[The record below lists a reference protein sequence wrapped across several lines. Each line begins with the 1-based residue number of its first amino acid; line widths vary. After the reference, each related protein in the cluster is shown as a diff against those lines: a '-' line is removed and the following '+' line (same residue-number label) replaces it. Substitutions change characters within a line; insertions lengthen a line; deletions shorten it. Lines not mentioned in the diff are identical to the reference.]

1 MASTDIDTINIVL
14 KRIENVSA
22 DELVCP
28 ITFERFHDPVIAGDG
43 HIYERAEIIRWIRE
57 KGTSPLTREPL
68 HLKDIRRDEAVCEA
82 ITHHYASKPFNLRKP
97 LLLLSSQERRRQRR
111 LRRTSNPT
119 SDINHELSRISTIE
133 QNIPLPTPIVPNH
146 RFLPIQSYNPIPRR
160 LIRWH
165 YSNSSSSS

>member
-1 MASTDIDTINIVL
+1 MASTDIDTINIAL

-43 HIYERAEIIRWIRE
+43 HIYERAEIIQWIRE

-82 ITHHYASKPFNLRKP
+82 ITHHYA
-97 LLLLSSQERRRQRR
+97 
-111 LRRTSNPT
+111 
-119 SDINHELSRISTIE
+119 
-133 QNIPLPTPIVPNH
+133 
-146 RFLPIQSYNPIPRR
+146 
-160 LIRWH
+160 
-165 YSNSSSSS
+165 